1 MVREM
6 RVPSSSSSNSVNNL
20 SGRVIQP
27 ENAENAENVQELTN
41 SDWLNPYAFFKMC
54 IRGIVSVLT
63 LEDLLAAKSVYECC
77 ST

>member
-6 RVPSSSSSNSVNNL
+6 RVPSSSSSNSVDRWL
-20 SGRVIQP
+20 RQVIRFD
-27 ENAENAENVQELTN
+27 NVEAARELTN
-41 SDWLNPYAFFKMC
+41 GDWLNPDAFLKMC
-54 IRGIVSVLT
+54 IRGIVSIFT